1 MLSITVLLS
10 MFDIATSSDA
20 EVELKG
26 LNVTPSSISVERQP
40 RNEALMLLKGGE
52 EGGGGPRLFSSSL
65 VLASRKV
72 VVELCSR
79 MARGARSR
87 KKGAL
92 TTHTFCEGPES
103 NAYTPTYC
111 LYCLTH
117 T

>member
-1 MLSITVLLS
+1 MLSITALLS
-10 MFDIATSSDA
+10 MFDIATSSDT

-52 EGGGGPRLFSSSL
+52 EGGGGLSSSL

-103 NAYTPTYC
+103 NAYLLSDTRETS
-111 LYCLTH
+111 LFH
-117 T
+117 